1 MRKLAIS
8 TVVTLLLLGGAVP
21 AYAMLS
27 SPLSTS
33 GPTSV
38 AGTEASAVFQVGD
51 TSVRQ
56 VRYVDRGILV
66 YTFTLTNDGALP
78 LTVTGLEP
86 MPVKATLFTYQGLA
100 DSSGRSE
107 FTIGARQST
116 TVSLSMLMSAC
127 ERLSA
132 RAGSFASEMRLRIS
146 RLGGVDKV
154 LTVSLPEEVHTGSAR
169 EAFCPR
175 STASSRPPG

>member
-1 MRKLAIS
+1 MRRLAIAAA
-8 TVVTLLLLGGAVP
+8 VTLVLVGAAVP
-21 AYAMLS
+21 AYAVMS
-27 SPLSTS
+27 SPLSTT

-38 AGTEASAVFQVGD
+38 TGTQASAVFQIGD
-51 TSVRQ
+51 RSVRQ
-56 VRYVDRGILV
+56 VRYVDRGTLV

-86 MPVKATLFTYQGLA
+86 MPRKATLFTYQELA
-100 DSSGRSE
+100 DSGGKSE
-107 FTIGARQST
+107 FTIGARQSK
-116 TVSLSMLMSAC
+116 TVRLSMLMSAC

-132 RAGSFASEMRLRIS
+132 RAGSFASEVRLSIS

-154 LTVSLPEEVHTGSAR
+154 LTVSLPEQVHTGSAR

>member
-1 MRKLAIS
+1 MRKLAIA
-8 TVVTLLLLGGAVP
+8 TVVALFLMGGAVP

-27 SPLSTS
+27 SPLSTA

-38 AGTEASAVFQVGD
+38 TGTKASAVFQIGD
-51 TSVRQ
+51 ASVRQ
-56 VRYVDRGILV
+56 VRYVDRGTLV

-86 MPVKATLFTYQGLA
+86 MPRKATLFTYQELA
-100 DSSGRSE
+100 DSSGKSE
-107 FTIGARQST
+107 FTIGARQSK
-116 TVSLSMLMSAC
+116 TVRLSMLMSAC

-132 RAGSFASEMRLRIS
+132 RAGSFASEMRLGIS

-154 LTVSLPEEVHTGSAR
+154 LTVSLPEQVHTGSAR
-169 EAFCPR
+169 EAFCPK